1 MTPLPCLCAHSDLEK
16 SVEKIQKDLAHN
28 HRLIPVQELE
38 EKAVVLKQLGE
49 TLTDLKGE
57 DMAGSRAGW
66 QVEPA
71 RISLLRPHMGGL
83 LQVASLPLGLPV
95 RTCWCVLLHPQGRFP
110 SVPVSV
116 VCPLQALGC
125 CRVEGSTPRSCCL
138 PLFALLAVQVSPV
151 DSCPSRVPPHPPTAH
166 GCLEL
171 LPARPTGPCT
181 CPPAVHV
188 VLDFASSCSLLSLG
202 CPRAVPIL
210 PFANRRPAPRF
221 KVAELLPAR
230 AKADCK

>member
-57 DMAGSRAGW
+57 DVAGSRAGW

-71 RISLLRPHMGGL
+71 CISLLHPHMGGL

-138 PLFALLAVQVSPV
+138 PLFALLPVQVSPV
-151 DSCPSRVPPHPPTAH
+151 DSCPSPPLRQLTVAWNC
-166 GCLEL
+166 CL
-171 LPARPTGPCT
+171 
-181 CPPAVHV
+181 
-188 VLDFASSCSLLSLG
+188 
-202 CPRAVPIL
+202 PIPWDL
-210 PFANRRPAPRF
+210 ALAPRR
-221 KVAELLPAR
+221 AR
-230 AKADCK
+230 CP